1 MSGLDYLIRLV
12 KEAGVFKR
20 NKVPVEDKVLS
31 ALMHYSG
38 SSLRS
43 VAKWRNFSYEAVRQW
58 YNALRIVL
66 KEPERRVRRIVAV
79 DETKAKIQGKHVYVW
94 VARDVYAREVLAV
107 RVSYTRSSLD
117 AEILLKQLL
126 QYCKNK
132 PFILVDH
139 GPWYVDALKKLGLEY
154 KQIARGKRNSIESW
168 FR

>member
-12 KEAGVFKR
+12 KEAGVFKIKR

-79 DETKAKIQGKHVYVW
+79 DETKAKIQGKHVYVMFGSKRC
-94 VARDVYAREVLAV
+94 VCMQERY
-107 RVSYTRSSLD
+107 
-117 AEILLKQLL
+117 LL
-126 QYCKNK
+126 
-132 PFILVDH
+132 
-139 GPWYVDALKKLGLEY
+139 W
-154 KQIARGKRNSIESW
+154 IARGKRNSIESW